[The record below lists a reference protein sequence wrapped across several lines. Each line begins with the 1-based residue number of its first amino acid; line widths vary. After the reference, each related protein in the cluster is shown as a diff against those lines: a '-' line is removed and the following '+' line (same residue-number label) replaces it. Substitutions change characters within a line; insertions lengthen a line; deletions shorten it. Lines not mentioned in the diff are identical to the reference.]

1 FLASSGAHLTH
12 VGLAPHA
19 LSRLPEEELW
29 LRRAASHS
37 FRVVTFILH
46 PGEWIPEHTDV
57 IVGPASA
64 LEAIDECWPNEDW
77 VSDSSFCCRTTA
89 AEMSQFRKAA
99 CFSSSSAGTAV
110 TREHCCGRDGNPRF
124 RTKLVVDPG
133 GPKRFASL
141 LSHVGKR
148 GQFDYAIVVSML
160 EKLSQPGDLLALL
173 PAVAKAGFISTPSR
187 FRELAFFQQDEA
199 GFRYRGSHLSR
210 WVFTLLGGV
219 LLALPKLPCLSADPY
234 FDRFASSVAEVSQLF
249 LRWEGSVP
257 YKIVDASDLSTDVRQ
272 LSSTF
277 RNAFLDDDVSRQPEV
292 QRFLPALAAQNNTKH
307 NNNNKNNTNNNNN
320 NETLARRQQHAEE
333 EAARGTT
340 RSGLEM
346 HALACEQ
353 LKLRGLEPRQV
364 LDLGARSGS
373 WAKRFRQVF
382 PASRLFLVEPDRLY
396 RVALRWLV
404 PPRRR
409 ALRVLVGE
417 KWEASSISNNNN
429 DNNNNNRVHS
439 NNNND
444 NDKNSFEESSE
455 REKQR
460 LPSKS
465 LDLLC
470 REKGWPNFDVVKLDL
485 SSTELDILAGAD
497 ETLSHASF
505 IFVESAS
512 SLPYHGEL
520 TGVERVLAH
529 TAKLGFVLYNLLYC
543 HGGESRGGGLLR
555 SCDLLLIRRELLPN
569 FTPFSWGQQQQVL
582 RLAALSAQDSDSSS
596 PATPPS
602 QADVMFVTYLC
613 PKRWSYI
620 DAAVML
626 GLSLKKHA
634 PGIPRSAFLEELT
647 GTSTA
652 DLEATAKTL
661 IKAGWQFIM
670 RSPAIHP
677 PNAPKGLHFDGS
689 YGKAMLFHAD
699 TIHWMAQQ
707 LGDARVEHVI
717 YLDADSWVR
726 SPLISELARPDLLV
740 GGKLMA
746 AVVDAAGR
754 KCPQGAYC
762 EGGRYNTGVMVYKPD
777 GEKAAKIWRT
787 MSESYKNDQPSINL
801 AYEDEVAELHPA
813 FNVHGNFLRDKV
825 VPTAED
831 AVVVHF
837 TGAPKPTFADAEHL
851 RAVCEGREFDPRY
864 GLLDGGQLYAEYF
877 AAMLDPDAFPLL
889 SPLLQTELSKARC

>member
-1 FLASSGAHLTH
+1 MCA
-12 VGLAPHA
+12 
-19 LSRLPEEELW
+19 
-29 LRRAASHS
+29 
-37 FRVVTFILH
+37 FI
-46 PGEWIPEHTDV
+46 
-57 IVGPASA
+57 
-64 LEAIDECWPNEDW
+64 
-77 VSDSSFCCRTTA
+77 
-89 AEMSQFRKAA
+89 
-99 CFSSSSAGTAV
+99 
-110 TREHCCGRDGNPRF
+110 
-124 RTKLVVDPG
+124 
-133 GPKRFASL
+133 
-141 LSHVGKR
+141 
-148 GQFDYAIVVSML
+148 
-160 EKLSQPGDLLALL
+160 
-173 PAVAKAGFISTPSR
+173 
-187 FRELAFFQQDEA
+187 
-199 GFRYRGSHLSR
+199 
-210 WVFTLLGGV
+210 
-219 LLALPKLPCLSADPY
+219 
-234 FDRFASSVAEVSQLF
+234 
-249 LRWEGSVP
+249 
-257 YKIVDASDLSTDVRQ
+257 RQ
-272 LSSTF
+272 
-277 RNAFLDDDVSRQPEV
+277 
-292 QRFLPALAAQNNTKH
+292 
-307 NNNNKNNTNNNNN
+307 
-320 NETLARRQQHAEE
+320 
-333 EAARGTT
+333 
-340 RSGLEM
+340 
-346 HALACEQ
+346 
-353 LKLRGLEPRQV
+353 
-364 LDLGARSGS
+364 
-373 WAKRFRQVF
+373 
-382 PASRLFLVEPDRLY
+382 PDRLY
-396 RVALRWLV
+396 RGA
-404 PPRRR
+404 
-409 ALRVLVGE
+409 GGG
-417 KWEASSISNNNN
+417 
-429 DNNNNNRVHS
+429 
-439 NNNND
+439 
-444 NDKNSFEESSE
+444 E

-470 REKGWPNFDVVKLDL
+470 REKGWPNFDV
-485 SSTELDILAGAD
+485 
-497 ETLSHASF
+497 
-505 IFVESAS
+505 SAS
-512 SLPYHGEL
+512 SLPYHGAL

-582 RLAALSAQDSDSSS
+582 RLAALSAQDSDSS
-596 PATPPS
+596 
-602 QADVMFVTYLC
+602 
-613 PKRWSYI
+613 YI

-626 GLSLKKHA
+626 G
-634 PGIPRSAFLEELT
+634 FLDWGQVLGYHMNFGVRVLVPQELT